1 MKKILYIL
9 LFVFTLTSVSFAQ
22 EEAADDGAEKMRGKM
37 VEYIQ
42 TKLGLSKA
50 EAEKFQPV
58 FLDYLKQLRSTKN
71 QYKPDKILLQQ
82 KIAELRLRYREQFKP
97 IVGEQRSNEVFDKER
112 EFIQQALKE
121 RNDRLQNRQEK
132 PGKKGFR
139 SLLQ

>member
-9 LFVFTLTSVSFAQ
+9 LFVFALTSVSFAQ
-22 EEAADDGAEKMRGKM
+22 DDPADDGADKMRGKM

-42 TKLGLSKA
+42 NKLGLSKS

-121 RNDRLQNRQEK
+121 RNDRLQTRQEK
-132 PGKKGFR
+132 PGTKGFR